1 MGDIADA
8 MLDGT
13 LCEGCGTYMEGESE
27 GFPRYCSDACEAD
40 RGAAAP
46 PHRAPRAVLSGP
58 NPNKTNCPTCKKR
71 VKRAGL
77 ADHMRDAH
85 FEGVPKP

>member
-1 MGDIADA
+1 MGEAA
-8 MLDGT
+8 EMMLDGT
-13 LCEGCGTYMEGESE
+13 LCEGCGGYIEGEAE
-27 GFPRYCSDACEAD
+27 GFPRYCSKACAAD
-40 RGAAAP
+40 RGAASPSAAP
-46 PHRAPRAVLSGP
+46 SVP